1 MSNNPL
7 EGLLTPENIAMVE
20 PLLNAAIDQRIEPLN
35 QKLDNLAQG
44 IQMLAQAQLE
54 KAVEEQAT
62 PAAPSQQAAPAV
74 PMPVE
79 TPTGFAYPQQTPA
92 APLSQSQPLA
102 PSGGGDKLAAF
113 APLLM
118 QYLSGQNNQGSANLA
133 NIADTLSAAAQIG
146 NIMNAP
152 MMNGIKMATDMMSL
166 AGRSGIEPSVAAET
180 LGRMANEAQTNTNG
194 TAGDTTAG

>member
-1 MSNNPL
+1 MSNNL
-7 EGLLTPENIAMVE
+7 IEGLLTPENIAMVE
-20 PLLNAAIDQRIEPLN
+20 PLLNAAIDQRIQPLS
-35 QKLDNLAQG
+35 QKIDNLAQG
-44 IQMLAQAQLE
+44 IQILAQAELE
-54 KAVEEQAT
+54 KAAQQPQPQP
-62 PAAPSQQAAPAV
+62 PAAPQQTAPVA
-74 PMPVE
+74 MPVE
-79 TPTGFAYPQQTPA
+79 TPTGFAYPAEQPPMQPTQT
-92 APLSQSQPLA
+92 QPV
-102 PSGGGDKLAAF
+102 GDKLASL
-113 APLLM
+113 APMLM
-118 QYLSGQNNQGSANLA
+118 QYLSGQNNNQNNSLA